1 MDFEAELVL
10 ATMMDPAAASAV
22 FEAGEANLESELA
35 ARRGGAA
42 VPTSSGETHQSLP
55 LPPQHQAP
63 QQQHA
68 GFPFHAAA
76 LPAPVQPMQQPRMSP
91 LAGSAPGPGPGGE
104 SHHDAVDGQAAASD
118 PFAFTDNA
126 DARRA
131 RGLY

>member
-1 MDFEAELVL
+1 VDFEAELVL
-10 ATMMDPAAASAV
+10 ATMVDPAAASAV
-22 FEAGEANLESELA
+22 FEAGEANLESALA

-55 LPPQHQAP
+55 LPPHQQAP
-63 QQQHA
+63 QQLA
-68 GFPFHAAA
+68 GFPFPAAA
-76 LPAPVQPMQQPRMSP
+76 LPAPVQPMQPRMSP
-91 LAGSAPGPGPGGE
+91 LAGSAPGPGGE
-104 SHHDAVDGQAAASD
+104 TVTGHDDVDGQAAASD

>member
-10 ATMMDPAAASAV
+10 ATMVDSAAASAV
-22 FEAGEANLESELA
+22 FEAGEANLESALA

-42 VPTSSGETHQSLP
+42 VPTSSGETHQSLQ

-63 QQQHA
+63 PQQHA
-68 GFPFHAAA
+68 GLPFPAAT
-76 LPAPVQPMQQPRMSP
+76 LPAPVQPMQQPRISP
-91 LAGSAPGPGPGGE
+91 LAGSAPGPGGE
-104 SHHDAVDGQAAASD
+104 TDHDDVDGQAAASD